1 MSQIK
6 IPTTLNID
14 LSFETAPF
22 YKRFFAWLFDVFV
35 IFLYYIIVDKIYK
48 LINPS
53 FNENTSN
60 EYWFQM
66 IVALPAVLY
75 NFLCELTMNGQSFG
89 KKIFGLKVIN
99 TDGGNATISQYM
111 LRSLIRTIDLYMVLI
126 LVLISFFYK
135 EVLAFA
141 IFFFLLTVADFLCM
155 LLTKKGQRLGDI
167 AADTLL
173 ISTRTKNNL
182 NETVFMEVAN
192 NYVPS
197 YPQVMK
203 LSDRDLNTIK
213 SIYNN
218 IVKNNDYDLANNTA
232 IKIQTVLKIT
242 PQHTDSIEFIE
253 AVLKDYNFL
262 STQ

>member
-1 MSQIK
+1 MPDIK
-6 IPTTLNID
+6 IPTALNIE

-22 YKRFFAWLFDVFV
+22 HKRFFAWLIDVFI
-35 IFLYYIIVDKIYK
+35 IFLYYIIVDKIYTA
-48 LINPS
+48 INPK
-53 FNENTSN
+53 FDENTAN
-60 EYWFQM
+60 ETWLTM
-66 IVALPAVLY
+66 IIALPAVLY
-75 NFLCELTMNGQSFG
+75 HFLCELTMNGQSFG
-89 KKIFGLKVIN
+89 KKIFGLKIIN
-99 TDGGNATISQYM
+99 ADGGNATISQYM
-111 LRSLIRTIDLYMVLI
+111 LRSLIRTIDLYVVII
-126 LVLISFFYK
+126 LLLISLFYK

-155 LLTKKGQRLGDI
+155 TLTKKGQRLGDI

-173 ISTRTKNNL
+173 ISTKSKNNL

-213 SIYNN
+213 NIYSN
-218 IVKNNDYDLANNTA
+218 ILKNNDYELANNTA
-232 IKIQTVLKIT
+232 TKIQTVLKIS
-242 PQHTDSIEFIE
+242 PQHSDNVEFIE
-253 AVLKDYNFL
+253 TILKDYNFL